1 MDFGKSFQLP
11 ELEIETQLEQENR
24 HELDQDV
31 TFDVNDHIYY
41 YRQLP
46 IRFSVTELLKGYFEE
61 FEPFIMAER
70 MMKSKNWPRDGYIH
84 TNGIPYTMNEIIE
97 KWEHTSLY
105 ARNRGT
111 WMHYLF
117 ECIINHVNLPIGWEE
132 SSDVILFKKF
142 QKEFLKKHHIQ
153 PYRTEWR
160 IVAPDLSLGGSIDF
174 LGKKIHPQTGEISY
188 IILDWKRSNFHIRN
202 NADTSLYAGK
212 AYIKSSYGKVGKYPL
227 KHLKDNNTVKYN
239 LQLNIYRYILKHYY
253 HINVEEMGIV
263 AFPPDI
269 GEYHYL
275 PVPNMEKEMKLLFE
289 HFKRKCST
297 GGDIDMPI
305 D

>member
-1 MDFGKSFQLP
+1 MARRRTTTNIFIFIPSAIYLTFLFLLVSLPMMLSFIPSFLLFSSRRVLVGHHHRFHRFLASSASSSSSVRGRRTSRSAASLDTVTGSAADPILDPLAVSSLLTSLSTPNTTTTPTTNNTTATTTTRRRKTKEVIADTTTTTATPLIITPSEEELSMDF
-11 ELEIETQLEQENR
+11 
-24 HELDQDV
+24 
-31 TFDVNDHIYY
+31 
-41 YRQLP
+41 
-46 IRFSVTELLKGYFEE
+46 
-61 FEPFIMAER
+61 
-70 MMKSKNWPRDGYIH
+70 
-84 TNGIPYTMNEIIE
+84 
-97 KWEHTSLY
+97 
-105 ARNRGT
+105 
-111 WMHYLF
+111 
-117 ECIINHVNLPIGWEE
+117 GWEE

-174 LGKKIHPQTGEISY
+174 LGKKIHPQT
-188 IILDWKRSNFHIRN
+188 
-202 NADTSLYAGK
+202 
-212 AYIKSSYGKVGKYPL
+212 
-227 KHLKDNNTVKYN
+227 
-239 LQLNIYRYILKHYY
+239 
-253 HINVEEMGIV
+253 EEMGIV